1 MSQVA
6 DEPTVCRNC
15 GAPLV
20 GAYCAECGQKAGPTN
35 PSFRHLWHDLSHEF
49 LHLDGKIVES
59 VRLLLTKPGFR
70 TREYVDG
77 RHARYVTPLRL
88 YLIFSVVYFGV
99 LAIMPADA
107 GRRSSFNIEI
117 KPSQNET
124 AAELENELQKAGFAT
139 QDEARKSTNEAVLQR
154 IPQAMFVLVPFFAL
168 LVALVTWGSGVNYPQ
183 HLYFALHVHAAAFGV
198 SAISQLAWLVPN
210 VRTSDTL
217 RGIGVA
223 YVVIYFV
230 MAMRRVYHKTVLG
243 ALWRTAVIVPIY
255 MLSIVLVAV
264 GIALVWLYVPA
275 ARGAAPH

>member
-6 DEPTVCRNC
+6 EETVCRNC
-15 GAPLV
+15 GAELV
-20 GAYCAECGQKAGPTN
+20 RAYCAECGQKAGPPN
-35 PSFRHLWHDLSHEF
+35 PSFRHLWHELSEELF
-49 LHLDGKIVES
+49 HLDGKIVES
-59 VRLLLTKPGFR
+59 VRLLLFKPGFL

-77 RHARYVTPLRL
+77 RRARYVTPLRL

-117 KPSQNET
+117 TQSANET
-124 AAELENELQKAGFAT
+124 AAELETELQKAGFAN
-139 QDEARKSTNEAVLQR
+139 QDEAKRSTNEAVLHR

-168 LVALVTWGSGVNYPQ
+168 LVAIVTWGSGVNYPQ
-183 HLYFALHVHAAAFGV
+183 HLYFALHVHAAWYAV
-198 SAISQLAWLVPN
+198 SALAQVAWLVPN
-210 VRTSDTL
+210 VRMGDTL

-230 MAMRRVYHKTVLG
+230 MAMKRVYRKTVLG
-243 ALWRTAVIVPIY
+243 ALWRAAVIGPIY
-255 MLSIVLVAV
+255 LLTIVMVAV

-275 ARGAAPH
+275 VRGAAPL